1 MFLSDL
7 SVDFDKI
14 KGCSENGV
22 FFPKVEVFQEYLL
35 SIIYR
40 LRVEVNLR
48 LHTEVSGQHLR

>member
-7 SVDFDKI
+7 GVDFDNI
-14 KGCSENGV
+14 EGCSENGV
-22 FFPKVEVFQEYLL
+22 FFTKVGVFQEYLL

-48 LHTEVSGQHLR
+48 LHTKVSGQHLR